1 MINVD
6 LSLIILIL
14 IILKAIDLAIDESSF
29 TGETEPCMKTTELV
43 LNPMSHTSMRN
54 IAFMG
59 TLVRCGN
66 GKGVV
71 VNTGEKS
78 EFGELFKL
86 MQSEEAP
93 KTPLQNSMDIL
104 GTQLSIYSFFII
116 GLIMMLGWIQG
127 RPILDMFTIGV
138 R

>member
-1 MINVD
+1 
-6 LSLIILIL
+6 
-14 IILKAIDLAIDESSF
+14 
-29 TGETEPCMKTTELV
+29 MKTTELV
-43 LNPMSHTSMRN
+43 LNPMGHTTMKN

-66 GKGVV
+66 GKGIV

-104 GTQLSIYSFFII
+104 GTQLSVYSFFII
-116 GLIMMLGWIQG
+116 GLIMALGWIQG

>member
-1 MINVD
+1 
-6 LSLIILIL
+6 
-14 IILKAIDLAIDESSF
+14 
-29 TGETEPCMKTTELV
+29 MKTTELV
-43 LNPMSHTSMRN
+43 LNPMGHTTMKN

-66 GKGVV
+66 GKGIV

-104 GTQLSIYSFFII
+104 GTQLSLYSFII
-116 GLIMMLGWIQG
+116 IALIMLLGWIRGNQ
-127 RPILDMFTIGV
+127 LLEMFTIGV